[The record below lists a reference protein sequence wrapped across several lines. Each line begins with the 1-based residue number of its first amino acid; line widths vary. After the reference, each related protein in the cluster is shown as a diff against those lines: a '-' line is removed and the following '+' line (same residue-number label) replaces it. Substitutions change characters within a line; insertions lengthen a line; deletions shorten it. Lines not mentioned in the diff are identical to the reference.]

1 MLDKIFN
8 TDEMPNYKVYEMAHQ
23 VVSDYME
30 LKRCKIDLVA
40 TELGTTTGVLYRQL
54 NPKDTQ
60 MPLSIDRIIAITR
73 LTKDHRIIE
82 EINKEFDLI
91 AIPRVC
97 ENANLSDINLLVDIA
112 NIENN
117 DVFKIT
123 KMSIANGVISSEEQA
138 AILKEI
144 DEAQKANAQLKDMV
158 MHIVIKNS

>member
-1 MLDKIFN
+1 MLDKLFD
-8 TDEMPNYKVYEMAHQ
+8 TDEIPNYKVYEIAHQ

-91 AIPRVC
+91 AIPRVF
-97 ENANLSDINLLVDIA
+97 ENAKLSDINLLVDIA

-117 DVFKIT
+117 DVFKVT
-123 KMSIANGVISSEEQA
+123 KMSIANGVISSEEQE

-158 MHIVIKNS
+158 LHIVIKNS

>member
-1 MLDKIFN
+1 MLDRLFD
-8 TDEMPNYKVYEMAHQ
+8 TDEIPNYKVYEIAHQ

-91 AIPRVC
+91 AIPRVF
-97 ENANLSDINLLVDIA
+97 ENAKLSDINLLVDIA

-123 KMSIANGVISSEEQA
+123 KMSIANGVISSEEQE

-158 MHIVIKNS
+158 LHIVIKNS

>member
-1 MLDKIFN
+1 MLDRLFD
-8 TDEMPNYKVYEMAHQ
+8 TDEIPNYKVYEIAHQ

-91 AIPRVC
+91 AIPRVF
-97 ENANLSDINLLVDIA
+97 ENAKLSDINLLVDIA

-123 KMSIANGVISSEEQA
+123 KMSIANGVISSEEQE

-144 DEAQKANAQLKDMV
+144 DEAQKANAQLKDMFL
-158 MHIVIKNS
+158 HIVIKNS

>member
-1 MLDKIFN
+1 MLDRLFD
-8 TDEMPNYKVYEMAHQ
+8 TDEIPNYKVYEIAHQ

-91 AIPRVC
+91 AIPRVF
-97 ENANLSDINLLVDIA
+97 ENAKLSNINLLVDIA

-117 DVFKIT
+117 DVFKII
-123 KMSIANGVISSEEQA
+123 KMSMANGVISSEEQE
-138 AILKEI
+138 AIVKEI

-158 MHIVIKNS
+158 LHIVIKNS

>member
-1 MLDKIFN
+1 MLDRLFD
-8 TDEMPNYKVYEMAHQ
+8 TDEIPNYKVYEIAHQ

-73 LTKDHRIIE
+73 LTKDHKIIE

-144 DEAQKANAQLKDMV
+144 DEAQKANAQLKDIV

>member
-1 MLDKIFN
+1 MLDRLFD
-8 TDEMPNYKVYEMAHQ
+8 TDEIPNYKVYEIAHQ

-30 LKRCKIDLVA
+30 SKRCKIDLVA

>member
-1 MLDKIFN
+1 MLDRLFD
-8 TDEMPNYKVYEMAHQ
+8 TDEIPNYKVYEIAHQ

-91 AIPRVC
+91 AIPRVS

-123 KMSIANGVISSEEQA
+123 KISIANGVINSEEQA